1 MAIIIEAIY
10 QSGVLKPLTPL
21 PQIKENQKVRLI
33 VNYRYAPPLCYG
45 EQASLIEAQKKHRI
59 QLPPDVAREIG
70 DSPGYELWETT
81 DDVE

>member
-33 VNYRYAPPLCYG
+33 V

>member
-1 MAIIIEAIY
+1 MAITIEAIY

-33 VNYRYAPPLCYG
+33 I
-45 EQASLIEAQKKHRI
+45 EQAGLIEAQRENRI
-59 QLPPDVAREIG
+59 QLPLDVARKIG
-70 DSPGYELWETT
+70 DSPGYDMWEDI